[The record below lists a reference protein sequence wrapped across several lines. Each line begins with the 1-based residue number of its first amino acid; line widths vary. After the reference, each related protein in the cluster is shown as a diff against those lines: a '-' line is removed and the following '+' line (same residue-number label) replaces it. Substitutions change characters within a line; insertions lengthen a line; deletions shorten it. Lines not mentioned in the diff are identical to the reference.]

1 MKSETT
7 YSGILGELRRFQ
19 ASMEAKIGEIPH
31 LEPSR
36 VHFGQ
41 ILSRA
46 QDLVRQ
52 QAAATA
58 EKQSL
63 TQQLK
68 AALTDGRRLAT
79 LLRKGL
85 QQHYGI
91 RSETLT
97 EFGLQPFRGRKVKGK
112 TPQPP
117 PPPPTPHPA
126 PTAGLRRPRIPC
138 LMSQGACPARP
149 LFFFRFPG

>member
-1 MKSETT
+1 MQNETT
-7 YSGILGELRRFQ
+7 YSGILGELQRFQ

-41 ILSRA
+41 LLSRT

-52 QAAATA
+52 QAAITA
-58 EKQSL
+58 EKQLLS
-63 TQQLK
+63 QQLK
-68 AALTDGRRLAT
+68 AAFVDGRRLAT

-91 RSETLT
+91 RSERLA
-97 EFGLQPFRGRKVKGK
+97 EFGLQPFRGRKPKSK
-112 TPQPP
+112 PEPET
-117 PPPPTPHPA
+117 PTPTPEPA
-126 PTAGLRRPRIPC
+126 PATA
-138 LMSQGACPARP
+138 
-149 LFFFRFPG
+149 